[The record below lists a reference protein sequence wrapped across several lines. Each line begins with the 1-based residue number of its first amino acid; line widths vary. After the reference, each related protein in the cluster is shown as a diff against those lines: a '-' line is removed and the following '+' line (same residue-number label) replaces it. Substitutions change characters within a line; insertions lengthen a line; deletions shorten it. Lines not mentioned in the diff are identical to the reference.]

1 MVPMID
7 KSSDKILTMN
17 TKTLNAV
24 LSILSREY
32 KNWKTPIVTDIA
44 EKTKQPFKVLIS
56 TMLSLRTKDQ
66 VTADASQRL
75 FQYADTP
82 ESMQNL
88 SVSKIEKLI
97 YPVGFYKTKAI
108 NILSV
113 CDILINTYNGQ
124 VPDDLELLLAL
135 PGVGRKTA
143 NLVMTR
149 GFNKKGICV
158 DTHVH
163 RIINRLGY
171 IHTKTPEETE
181 QLLRKKLPE
190 QWWIPINDIL
200 VAFGQNLCTPI
211 SPWCSRCPINKE
223 CNKVGVIKSR

>member
-1 MVPMID
+1 
-7 KSSDKILTMN
+7 MN
-17 TKTLNAV
+17 TKTLTAV
-24 LSILSREY
+24 LSILQKEY
-32 KNWKTPIVTDIA
+32 KNWKPPIVTDIA
-44 EKTKQPFKVLIS
+44 EKTRQPFKVLIS

-66 VTADASQRL
+66 VTAEASQRL

-88 SVSKIEKLI
+88 TLDQIEKLI
-97 YPVGFYKTKAI
+97 YPVGFYKTKAK
-108 NILSV
+108 NIHTV
-113 CDILINTYNGQ
+113 CSILINTYKGR
-124 VPDDLELLLAL
+124 VPDDLELLLTL

-149 GFNKKGICV
+149 GFNKNGICV

-171 IHTKTPEETE
+171 INTRTPEETE
-181 QLLRKKLPE
+181 SILREKLPQ

-200 VAFGQNLCTPI
+200 VAFGQNLCKPV
-211 SPWCSRCPINKE
+211 SPWCSRCPVNKK